1 MKKFTIIAILMLL
14 KMTITAQEVVPLQ
27 LGNVWIYDNYPGVSR
42 TTVVDTN
49 VIIDNIS
56 YFKLLRESNQGNI
69 NYFSYV
75 RLRQDGYY
83 VVRRDTSYPAPNHEL
98 LYYKKNAI
106 KGDSWAIPSRYNSS
120 DTALYTIQDTLK
132 KIVFGKETTVKYLTI
147 NEAGGL
153 VILDTYW
160 TEEFGRLSSS
170 DFGWLLSS
178 LRGCVID
185 GEVYGDTSFIVVGVE
200 EDNLP
205 SKFILSQNYPNPFN
219 PTTKIEY
226 EIPKGDYINLEVF
239 NILGEQIKTLV
250 SGYKQPGKY
259 SIEFNAEN
267 LASGTYLYVMKA
279 TKFIGTKKMQLLR

>member
-1 MKKFTIIAILMLL
+1 MKKFAIIAILMLL
-14 KMTITAQEVVPLQ
+14 KMTVTAQEVVPLQ

-56 YFKLLRESNQGNI
+56 YFKLLRETNRGNI

-83 VVRRDTSYPAPNHEL
+83 VIRLDISYKAPNHEKI
-98 LYYKKNAI
+98 YWKKNAL
-106 KGDSWAIPSRYNSS
+106 KGDKWENPDNDFQQNYTVI
-120 DTALYTIQDTLK
+120 DTIVT
-132 KIVFGKETTVKYLTI
+132 IVFNSQHTVKYLEIDT
-147 NEAGGL
+147 GL
-153 VILDTYW
+153 LLLEEIW
-160 TEEFGRLSSS
+160 TEKFGKLSRS
-170 DFGWLLSS
+170 DFGALQYS

-185 GEVYGDTSFIVVGVE
+185 GVVYGDTSFIVVGVE

-226 EIPKGDYINLEVF
+226 EIPEGDYISLEVF

-250 SGYKQPGKY
+250 SGYKHPGKY

-267 LASGTYLYVMKA
+267 LASGTYLYVLKA